1 MEKLSQKEWD
11 KDSLTKKVEFI
22 LEENKIHITHLFQW
36 LEKFL
41 LKCIE
46 SLIILF
52 NKGHHI

>member
-22 LEENKIHITHLFQW
+22 LEENKIHSIHLFQW

-52 NKGHHI
+52 N